1 MLSSK
6 KKFLKKV
13 LKGLAIAIIV
23 YLTFSIVTTK
33 IIYDSVFQRYN
44 AECSQNILA
53 ETDEMV
59 SCRKSFSYKCGENK
73 LTGYLYS
80 DGICENGLV
89 VLAPGFKAESIE
101 YEGVIYAFLQEG
113 FDVFAFNPTGH
124 GNSEG
129 NSSVGFPQI
138 IKDLEAT
145 VDFISNNK
153 NFNYKDI
160 FLFGHSRGAYGV
172 CCVMNNYSNISAV
185 AAINGMDTS
194 MDAIMAYS
202 TSYVG
207 GIAYSNYPFLSM
219 YENMIFGS
227 DLSESSAVDEI
238 NQSKTP
244 VLIIH
249 SSDDEQIPVD
259 KYSIYSNRKKINS
272 ENAEYLLYTK
282 DGSNG
287 HITILYDENR
297 RPNYDIIKK
306 ISDYYKEKSSY
317 KG

>member
-1 MLSSK
+1 MISSK
-6 KKFLKKV
+6 KKFMKKV
-13 LKGLAIAIIV
+13 LKGIAIAIIV
-23 YLTFSIVTTK
+23 YLTFSIVATK

-44 AECSQNILA
+44 AEYSQNMLD
-53 ETDEMV
+53 ETTEMV

-113 FDVFAFNPTGH
+113 FDVFSFNSTGH

-129 NSSVGFPQI
+129 DSSVGFPQI
-138 IKDLEAT
+138 IKDLET
-145 VDFISNNK
+145 TMDFISADK
-153 NFNYKDI
+153 NFDYKDI

-172 CCVMNNYSNISAV
+172 CCVANNYSNISAI
-185 AAINGMDTS
+185 AAVNGMDTS

-202 TSYVG
+202 TSLVG

-219 YENMIFGS
+219 YENMVFGS
-227 DLSESSAVDEI
+227 DLSGCSAVEEINKSNIPVLVIQSSA
-238 NQSKTP
+238 
-244 VLIIH
+244 
-249 SSDDEQIPVD
+249 DDQIPAY
-259 KYSIYSNRKKINS
+259 KYSIYSHRKEITS
-272 ENAEYLLYTK
+272 ENIEYLLYTK

-287 HITILYDENR
+287 HISILYDENR
-297 RPNYDIIKK
+297 CPNYDIIKK
-306 ISDYYKEKSSY
+306 ISAYYKEKSRY